1 MTGKDRM
8 AYISIYK
15 KKKRINVYFYTK
27 NEIFFRFVLLW
38 TAGSWH
44 VDVFF
49 KILKKKKKALL
60 HIRTS
65 AFYPSHPQI
74 IPTVFLRS
82 LPV

>member
-27 NEIFFRFVLLW
+27 NERFFNFH
-38 TAGSWH
+38 AGSWH
-44 VDVFF
+44 MEAFF
-49 KILKKKKKALL
+49 KILKKKKVLL

-74 IPTVFLRS
+74 IPAILLRS